1 MVAPVDKPILFSAPM
16 VRALLAGTKTQTRRI
31 LNDVPPPP
39 SMDAI
44 HSRHVALH
52 PAPYFD
58 SYCSERKTALNP
70 RGKSQVWC
78 WWTRDDRA
86 GDSIQV
92 RWKPGDRL
100 WVREAWRTES
110 SAYDDL
116 KPADMDAD
124 YTVLY
129 DADADWKLNK
139 STGRSRV
146 SIHMPRWA
154 SRLTLLVT
162 DVRVERLHDISED
175 DAKAE
180 GCSAGGWVDENDVGS
195 SSYVEGY
202 ARLWNTINGPG
213 AWEAN
218 PWIVALTFKVIR
230 GNIDEV

>member
-31 LNDVPPPP
+31 VK
-39 SMDAI
+39 
-44 HSRHVALH
+44 LH
-52 PAPYFD
+52 PDFRGSRGHENVA
-58 SYCSERKTALNP
+58 SEWGWESDL
-70 RGKSQVWC
+70 
-78 WWTRDDRA
+78 
-86 GDSIQV
+86 GDHISILDYARNKYPV
-92 RWKPGDRL
+92 GIAL

-162 DVRVERLHDISED
+162 DVRVERLHNISED

-180 GCSAGGWVDENDVGS
+180 GVEPQKLPGLGQGIAQAFNLTHRPYISA
-195 SSYVEGY
+195 Y
-202 ARLWNTINGPG
+202 ANVWNAINGPG

-218 PWIVALTFKVIR
+218 PWIVALTFIVI
-230 GNIDEV
+230 I

>member
-1 MVAPVDKPILFSAPM
+1 MEPPVDKPILFSAPM
-16 VRALLAGTKTQTRRI
+16 VRAILSNTKTQTRRI
-31 LNDVPPPP
+31 VKPQPATFEVKGEECEVSLV
-39 SMDAI
+39 
-44 HSRHVALH
+44 HVEGEPLPRIATGRVL
-52 PAPYFD
+52 
-58 SYCSERKTALNP
+58 TAQTL
-70 RGKSQVWC
+70 
-78 WWTRDDRA
+78 
-86 GDSIQV
+86 

-154 SRLTLLVT
+154 SRLTLRVT
-162 DVRVERLHDISED
+162 DVRVERLHNISED

-180 GCSAGGWVDENDVGS
+180 GVEPQKLPGLGQGIAQAFNLTHRPYISA
-195 SSYVEGY
+195 Y
-202 ARLWNTINGPG
+202 ANVWNAINGPG

-218 PWIVALTFKVIR
+218 PWIVALTFIVI
-230 GNIDEV
+230 I